1 MSDAPDTLPIGPSWS
16 RAACDI
22 VERHLAGGMSA
33 SAIEAM
39 RSRLLELAFRA
50 DCPQADSLY
59 AASDI
64 SRYSRHQLVAEPDI
78 GYSCLLI
85 QWPAGHATPLHDH
98 DGLWGIEL
106 VLDGALQVEE
116 FRKDESP
123 GSDGLAHARTLVLG
137 VGDAAAF
144 ADPRYVHRCRNLSA
158 RKPAL
163 SLHVYGGLLERFNT
177 FEPDVAGRYQPSR
190 YVTRLDSVAGLAGI

>member
-1 MSDAPDTLPIGPSWS
+1 MGDATDTLRIDERWTRAVCEIVESHLTGPS
-16 RAACDI
+16 
-22 VERHLAGGMSA
+22 E

-39 RSRLLELAFRA
+39 RLRLLELAFRPE
-50 DCPQADSLY
+50 CPQAEGLY
-59 AASDI
+59 AATDVTHY
-64 SRYSRHQLVAEPDI
+64 RRHLLAGTEASP
-78 GYSCLLI
+78 YSCLLI

-123 GSDGLAHARTLVLG
+123 GTDGLVHARTLVLG

-144 ADPRYVHRCRNLSA
+144 TDPRYVHRCRNLSA

-163 SLHVYGGLLERFNT
+163 SLHIYGGMLERFNT
-177 FEPDVAGRYQPSR
+177 FQPDVAGRYQPSR
-190 YVTRLDSVAGLAGI
+190 YVTRVDSVGGLAGI

>member
-1 MSDAPDTLPIGPSWS
+1 MSDPLDTLPIDTGWA
-16 RAACDI
+16 RAARAV
-22 VERHLAGGMSA
+22 VEQHLSDGTSA
-33 SAIEAM
+33 AVIEAM
-39 RSRLLELAFRA
+39 RERLLELAFRS

-59 AASDI
+59 AAGDV
-64 SRYSRHQLVAEPDI
+64 SRYRRHQLVAEPDL

-123 GSDGLAHARTLVLG
+123 GSNGLAQARTLVLG

-190 YVTRLDSVAGLAGI
+190 YVTRVDTVAELAGI